1 MQSIVCTFI
10 LCAVAIG
17 VAGCAGGSAPP
28 HLTIDVAASP
38 SSYGTNSAD
47 APQPRPVDAATA
59 KCPTPE
65 YPSVAEELGVMGTT
79 TVLFVVEPSG
89 IVSKATVKRR
99 SGGSQEHAV
108 LDNLAVETTLA
119 CRFPEAPGTL
129 PALVSRNYVWR
140 LE

>member
-79 TVLFVVEPSG
+79 TVLFVVEPS
-89 IVSKATVKRR
+89 IKWLFEKLWIS
-99 SGGSQEHAV
+99 
-108 LDNLAVETTLA
+108 
-119 CRFPEAPGTL
+119 
-129 PALVSRNYVWR
+129 
-140 LE
+140 